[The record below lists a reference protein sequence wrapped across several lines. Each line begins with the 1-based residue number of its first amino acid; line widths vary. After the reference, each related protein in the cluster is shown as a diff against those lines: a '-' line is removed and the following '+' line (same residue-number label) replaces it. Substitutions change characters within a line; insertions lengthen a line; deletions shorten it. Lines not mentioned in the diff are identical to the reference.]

1 MSELASESSIQRE
14 LASESSIQRELATG
28 SAVGSAAV
36 PGPVFTHL
44 RRLTDAGGLYE
55 HADRTTPR
63 REHGYCVDDVARA
76 LVVVC
81 REPDAELEDLREQYL
96 SFLIAAQVDD
106 GRFRNRRSA
115 DLHWTDEPSVEDC
128 WGRALWGLGTAV
140 SHAPHLR
147 ARALEA
153 FDRGIRLRSPHRR
166 ATAFA
171 ALGAAEVLG
180 VLPQHGGAK
189 ALIAEAAPVIGR
201 PGDDKAWPWPEP
213 RLSYANAVLAE
224 ALLAVGA
231 ALDSPSLV
239 VDGLQMLGWLLDG
252 QTRDGHLSVVPVGG
266 RGPGEV
272 GPGFDQQPIE
282 VAALADACA
291 RAHLIEGGRRWA
303 EGVELA
309 AAWFVGVNDSAV
321 PMHDPARGGG
331 FDGLERGSRNE
342 NQGAESTLALL
353 STLQQARSTALHAR
367 RTIRRSMR
375 SVG

>member
-1 MSELASESSIQRE
+1 MTELASGP
-14 LASESSIQRELATG
+14 AV
-28 SAVGSAAV
+28 SAEV

-63 REHGYCVDDVARA
+63 REHGYCVDDVARG

-81 REPDAELEDLREQYL
+81 REPDPELEDLREQYL
-96 SFLIAAQVDD
+96 SFLLAAQVDD
-106 GRFRNRRSA
+106 GRFRNRRNA
-115 DLHWTDEPSVEDC
+115 DLRWTDEPSVEDC

-140 SHAPHLR
+140 SHAPHLG

-171 ALGAAEVLG
+171 ALGATEVLG
-180 VLPQHGGAK
+180 VLPQHSGAR
-189 ALIAEAAPVIGR
+189 ALITDAVSVIGR
-201 PGDDKAWPWPEP
+201 PGHDKAWPWPEP

-239 VDGLQMLGWLLDG
+239 ADGLQLLGWLLDG

-272 GPGFDQQPIE
+272 GPGFDQQPVE
-282 VAALADACA
+282 AAALADACA
-291 RAHLIEGGRRWA
+291 RAYLIARRQRWA
-303 EGVELA
+303 EGIELA
-309 AAWFVGVNDSAV
+309 ASWFLGANDSGACLR
-321 PMHDPARGGG
+321 DPVGGGG
-331 FDGLERGSRNE
+331 FDGLERTGLNE

-353 STLQQARSTALHAR
+353 STLQQARALAPCAR
-367 RTIRRSMR
+367 
-375 SVG
+375 